1 MKTRNST
8 PWCNLYSTELKYNVT
23 ITPTYYAFYSYV
35 VAFIATFCF
44 FLVQFTYAY
53 YVAVVL
59 VSIMVFLLGFL
70 LNSAYVVQNKWLNFV
85 YKHNTKAN
93 KVITLSQARECEFN
107 NQYWIIDARS
117 RISFMGCW
125 LVLNAHSQPQVFE
138 RVFIFKSSLDAKD
151 YARLYRVINAH

>member
-1 MKTRNST
+1 
-8 PWCNLYSTELKYNVT
+8 
-23 ITPTYYAFYSYV
+23 
-35 VAFIATFCF
+35 
-44 FLVQFTYAY
+44 
-53 YVAVVL
+53 
-59 VSIMVFLLGFL
+59 MVFLLGFL

-85 YKHNTKAN
+85 YKHNSKAN

-138 RVFIFKSSLDAKD
+138 RIFIYKSSLNAKD
-151 YARLYRVINAH
+151 YARLYRVINAQQSS